1 MAKLFLDNK
10 TLYYDTDGF
19 KFYVL
24 TERNSKHKT
33 VDNMVGYFSKV
44 KYVTTGEKIYIY
56 KKKTR
61 QVELFCRKRSHMT
74 IITLLVL

>member
-24 TERNSKHKT
+24 TEQNSKYKSI
-33 VDNMVGYFSKV
+33 DEMVGYFSKV
-44 KYVTTGEKIYIY
+44 QSITEVVMIFWVINANNITGKDF
-56 KKKTR
+56 
-61 QVELFCRKRSHMT
+61 V
-74 IITLLVL
+74 

>member
-24 TERNSKHKT
+24 TEQNSRYKT
-33 VDNMVGYFSKV
+33 MDEMVGFFSKV
-44 KYVTTGEKIYIY
+44 TY
-56 KKKTR
+56 
-61 QVELFCRKRSHMT
+61 T
-74 IITLLVL
+74 IISIETITHKLTCK

>member
-24 TERNSKHKT
+24 TERNSKLKT
-33 VDNMVGYFSKV
+33 VDNMVGYFSKLN
-44 KYVTTGEKIYIY
+44 Y
-56 KKKTR
+56 KKLKKKKKK
-61 QVELFCRKRSHMT
+61 KRHLKKVDP
-74 IITLLVL
+74 IQK

>member
-24 TERNSKHKT
+24 TENTKYKT
-33 VDNMVGYFSKV
+33 VDEMVGYFSKV
-44 KYVTTGEKIYIY
+44 NYRNYV
-56 KKKTR
+56 
-61 QVELFCRKRSHMT
+61 
-74 IITLLVL
+74 

>member
-24 TERNSKHKT
+24 TERNSKFKT

-44 KYVTTGEKIYIY
+44 K
-56 KKKTR
+56 KKKKSLVI
-61 QVELFCRKRSHMT
+61 VEPKD
-74 IITLLVL
+74 LLL